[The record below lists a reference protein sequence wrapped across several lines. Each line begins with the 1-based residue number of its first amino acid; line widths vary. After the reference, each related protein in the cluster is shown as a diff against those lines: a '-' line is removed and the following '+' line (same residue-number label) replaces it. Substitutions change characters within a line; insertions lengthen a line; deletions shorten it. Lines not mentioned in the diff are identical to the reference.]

1 MGSSPHIP
9 TANEA
14 GIPEC
19 WIVYPDAASV
29 TVLRLDEGA
38 YVEHGVFGRG
48 QQAGSALLQG
58 FSVSVD
64 AVLDAE

>member
-1 MGSSPHIP
+1 
-9 TANEA
+9 
-14 GIPEC
+14 
-19 WIVYPDAASV
+19 
-29 TVLRLDEGA
+29 VLRLDEGA